1 MRGIVPHRGYADQVI
16 GVTPTAAMRIGD
28 TVLYEGQ
35 EFILRGLDPMS
46 VENRQA
52 ELQDPQ
58 TGEVVRV
65 PLAQVVER

>member
-1 MRGIVPHRGYADQVI
+1 VI

-52 ELQDPQ
+52 ELQDPR

-65 PLAQVVER
+65 PLGQVAER

>member
-1 MRGIVPHRGYADQVI
+1 VIASRRANADQYT
-16 GVTPTAAMRIGD
+16 GASPQLRLMRIGD
-28 TVLYEGQ
+28 TVLYEGR

-52 ELQDPQ
+52 ELQDPR

-65 PLAQVVER
+65 PLDDVEER

>member
-1 MRGIVPHRGYADQVI
+1 
-16 GVTPTAAMRIGD
+16 MRIGD

-52 ELQDPQ
+52 ELQDPH
-58 TGEVVRV
+58 TGELVRV
-65 PLAQVVER
+65 PLDEVVER

>member
-1 MRGIVPHRGYADQVI
+1 
-16 GVTPTAAMRIGD
+16 MRIGD

-52 ELQDPQ
+52 ELQDPE

-65 PLAQVVER
+65 PLDDVTEA

>member
-1 MRGIVPHRGYADQVI
+1 
-16 GVTPTAAMRIGD
+16 MRIGD

-52 ELQDPQ
+52 ELQDPD
-58 TGEVVRV
+58 TGEVIRV
-65 PLAQVVER
+65 PLAEVEPA

>member
-1 MRGIVPHRGYADQVI
+1 
-16 GVTPTAAMRIGD
+16 MRIGD

-35 EFILRGLDPMS
+35 EFVLRGLDPMS

-52 ELQDPQ
+52 EIEDPS

-65 PLAQVVER
+65 PLDDVQEGA

>member
-1 MRGIVPHRGYADQVI
+1 MK
-16 GVTPTAAMRIGD
+16 IGD

-35 EFILRGLDPMS
+35 EFVLRGLDPMS

-52 ELQDPQ
+52 ELQDPR

-65 PLAQVVER
+65 PLDEVVAR